1 MNKRINTRIRTPR
14 VSTQKRNH
22 QIYVFTYVY
31 VFSVLKEKLEKYSG
45 DSSAISKNQSLFN
58 RHTNLG
64 RIIFLGFW
72 HVFKLKAPDCLALD
86 VSCARLPLGD
96 RQYS

>member
-31 VFSVLKEKLEKYSG
+31 VISFLKEKLEKDSG

-64 RIIFLGFW
+64 RIIFLEFW
-72 HVFKLKAPDCLALD
+72 HVFKAPSHCLALD